1 TGSRADAEVL
11 QKLQEGDLS
20 MQQINPFYFPE
31 PLAPMVAA
39 RKHSRQVP
47 IEEVLNYI
55 RAMQKRFPRSA
66 AASVRSLLL
75 IEGAGGLLAPLGPR
89 YTALEIIGK
98 LRCKVI
104 VVAANRLGTINHTL
118 LTVRALQTPNP
129 NRLTVVLSD
138 HSP

>member
-1 TGSRADAEVL
+1 
-11 QKLQEGDLS
+11 
-20 MQQINPFYFPE
+20 
-31 PLAPMVAA
+31 
-39 RKHSRQVP
+39 
-47 IEEVLNYI
+47 
-55 RAMQKRFPRSA
+55 
-66 AASVRSLLL
+66 
-75 IEGAGGLLAPLGPR
+75 GAGGLLAPLGPR

-138 HSP
+138 HSPNSRSTLKTPRSPDTSRLSNLRVLRELLAPLLVHRLPCLGPRSLEMETIKRAATKL